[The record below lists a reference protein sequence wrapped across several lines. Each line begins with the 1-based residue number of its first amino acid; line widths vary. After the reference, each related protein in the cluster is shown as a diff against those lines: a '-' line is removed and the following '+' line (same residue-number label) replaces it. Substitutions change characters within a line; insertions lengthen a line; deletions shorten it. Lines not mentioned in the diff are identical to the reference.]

1 MTRHK
6 EGGRSHCPVSFA
18 LDVLGDRWTLLVV
31 RDMLLFGKRTYSQF
45 LASEEGIATNVLAD
59 RLGWLVRQGI
69 VTKRGRGYQ
78 MTGKGRDLLPV
89 LLELVKWSAKYD
101 PHTAAPAPF
110 VRRATADPAGLMR
123 DILFVL
129 DGTRP

>member
-1 MTRHK
+1 
-6 EGGRSHCPVSFA
+6 VSFA

-59 RLGWLVRQGI
+59 RLGWLARQGI

-78 MTGKGRDLLPV
+78 LTGKGRDLLPV

-101 PHTAAPAPF
+101 PHTAAPPPF
-110 VRRATADPAGLMR
+110 VRRATVDAAGLMR
-123 DILFVL
+123 DILGVL
-129 DGTRP
+129 DETRA